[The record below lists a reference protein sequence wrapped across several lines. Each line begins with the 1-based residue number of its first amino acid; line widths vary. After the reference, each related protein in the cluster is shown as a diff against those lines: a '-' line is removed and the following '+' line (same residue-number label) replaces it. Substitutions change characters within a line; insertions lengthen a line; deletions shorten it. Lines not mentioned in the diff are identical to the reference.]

1 MKGICE
7 MKRKKTLKENAQ
19 DENKGHTQN
28 GSTWV
33 KNTKT
38 HDEWVLLITEVNNP
52 MIVDQRRKMAKVPK
66 GVHP

>member
-1 MKGICE
+1 

-19 DENKGHTQN
+19 GENKGHSQN
-28 GSTWV
+28 GSSCV

-38 HDEWVLLITEVNNP
+38 HDEWVLLITEVNNA
-52 MIVDQRRKMAKVPK
+52 MVVDQRRKMAKMPK